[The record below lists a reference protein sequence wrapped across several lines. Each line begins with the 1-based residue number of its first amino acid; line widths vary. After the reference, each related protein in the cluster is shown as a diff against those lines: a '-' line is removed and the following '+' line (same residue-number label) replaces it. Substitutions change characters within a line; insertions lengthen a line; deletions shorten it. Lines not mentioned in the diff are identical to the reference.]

1 MRVPSVVGLSLAQ
14 DRWQGRATG
23 KGRPCPLIL
32 WPWEPAHILHDCS
45 WYTHPSG
52 GSPAVPD
59 IPRGLSHSSHT
70 CVLCVH
76 YRGYLHPWSRAYCL
90 MIIGSP
96 YVAFDHMLLA
106 ITTMVTPVISSCS
119 LACRPRPR
127 HCFALL
133 LFLMLVTH
141 FCGKVGEPRL
151 SSHYC
156 LLHPLVP
163 PISSAPWPGPFI
175 WKPGCIGR
183 ICQMFTDDPLQ
194 SVRIFT
200 LLYPNR
206 AYKCTPAASAYLFLR
221 LCHHPSSLTTVTT
234 QARL

>member
-1 MRVPSVVGLSLAQ
+1 
-14 DRWQGRATG
+14 
-23 KGRPCPLIL
+23 
-32 WPWEPAHILHDCS
+32 
-45 WYTHPSG
+45 
-52 GSPAVPD
+52 
-59 IPRGLSHSSHT
+59 
-70 CVLCVH
+70 
-76 YRGYLHPWSRAYCL
+76 
-90 MIIGSP
+90 
-96 YVAFDHMLLA
+96 
-106 ITTMVTPVISSCS
+106 MVTPVILSCS